1 MEIKLIPCNM
11 LAENCYIVSDETKEC
26 VIIDCGAF
34 SPMEKQAIADYISE
48 NGLKPVMHLLTHGHF
63 DHIMGCKWVY
73 ETYGLQPVICE
84 RDAELYKDFRKEM
97 ESFGIGAMMT
107 DYDLPV
113 IGRCLND
120 GDTVTFGNT
129 TFRVMNTPGHSK
141 GSVIY
146 YCKEEDV
153 AFTGDTLFR
162 GSIGR
167 TDLPGGSMFQM
178 INSLRLVQQL
188 PDETRLYP
196 GHGEETT
203 IKYEGAT
210 NPYLDR

>member
-1 MEIKLIPCNM
+1 MKIKTIPCNI
-11 LAENCYIVSDETKEC
+11 LDENCYIVSDETKEC
-26 VIIDCGAF
+26 MIIDCGAF
-34 SPMEKQAIADYISE
+34 SEMEQRAISDYIKTE
-48 NGLKPVMHLLTHGHF
+48 GLKPVLYVLTHGHF
-63 DHIMGCKWVY
+63 DHTMGGKWVY
-73 ETYGLQPVICE
+73 DTYGLQPTICE
-84 RDAELYKDFRKEM
+84 RDAELYKNFKEDVASM
-97 ESFGIGAMMT
+97 IGYQV

-129 TFRVMNTPGHSK
+129 VFKVINTPGHSK
-141 GSVIY
+141 GSVVFY
-146 YCKEEDV
+146 NKENNV

-178 INSLRLVQQL
+178 INSLRLLEQL
-188 PDETRLYP
+188 PDDTTIYP
-196 GHGEETT
+196 GHGPETT
-203 IKYEGAT
+203 MKLEGAT